1 MRDFLSAVVFI
12 ILFNIGVFVIT
23 YISGLSYDHV
33 ALWLLVG
40 MVARLLIDGKRND

>member
-12 ILFNIGVFVIT
+12 ILFNIVATGLAF
-23 YISGLSYDHV
+23 ISGFSNDHV

-40 MVARLLIDGKRND
+40 MVAHLVIKEARND